1 MRRYSIFF
9 GNTAIISLCLTQ
21 GMPLYAAQISG
32 EVKAANQPIVSKTL
46 GYTRTRVVG
55 MSNNLKTMKEDLA
68 LYLEV
73 KNSLP
78 LKPSSERRLVR
89 IHGQSFAPEVTACV
103 FDEVLSF
110 RNEDRRAVTV
120 MVGKQV
126 VGTVDPRE
134 ELTFKC
140 TTKGLTELRLK
151 EHAHARG
158 SLFVGTTGVAT
169 KPDAT
174 GRFLMAAPEGT
185 YVLNVINSTG
195 VIQTTDVEVAAE
207 DIELGLLGAEQTV
220 DDIEAVEDESAGEA
234 ATAEDATPPGPK
246 IVTPTPAAPTPPPI
260 PNVNANLPKPAPKAL
275 PKPAPKTFPAAIPKP
290 TPAAAPAAVKFAVPK
305 PGTLAAPKVAPA
317 APKPAAKPAPKP
329 AAKPAPKPAAKPAPK
344 PAAKPA
350 PKPAP
355 AEEEESLDDFFEM
368 EE

>member
-1 MRRYSIFF
+1 
-9 GNTAIISLCLTQ
+9 
-21 GMPLYAAQISG
+21 MPLYAAQITG

-55 MSNNLKTMKEDLA
+55 MSTKLKTMKEDLA

-78 LKPSSERRLVR
+78 LKTSAERRLIR
-89 IHGQSFAPEVTACV
+89 IHGQSFKPEVTACV

-110 RNEDRRAVTV
+110 LNEDRRAVTV
-120 MVGKQV
+120 TVGSQV
-126 VGTVDPRE
+126 VGTVEPRE
-134 ELTFKC
+134 ELSFKC
-140 TTKGLTELRLK
+140 TTKGLAELRLK

-169 KPDAT
+169 KPDET
-174 GRFLMAAPEGT
+174 GRFLMMAPEGT

-220 DDIEAVEDESAGEA
+220 DDIESTDEETAEEGAASSEDE
-234 ATAEDATPPGPK
+234 TPPGPQ
-246 IVTPTPAAPTPPPI
+246 IVTPTAPPP
-260 PNVNANLPKPAPKAL
+260 PPPPTVNANLPKPAPAVA
-275 PKPAPKTFPAAIPKP
+275 PKPAPAVAPKP
-290 TPAAAPAAVKFAVPK
+290 APAVMPKPAPAAPAAVKFAVPK
-305 PGTLAAPKVAPA
+305 QPQ
-317 APKPAAKPAPKP
+317 PKPAPKAAPPPPPAPKP
-329 AAKPAPKPAAKPAPK
+329 AAKPAPPKPAPK

-355 AEEEESLDDFFEM
+355 AEEEDSLDDFFDM